1 MIRDCESE
9 ETPPAVR
16 AQAARAWKEI
26 ECLKRVMRGLP
37 ANTSQSIKSEP
48 KQRKARVS
56 GPVEPIE
63 VIEPVPVK
71 LPVKPTIN
79 PPETIESAGLPVSQP
94 ESQPAKSTGAWAK
107 AMGEPE
113 PLG

>member
-1 MIRDCESE
+1 
-9 ETPPAVR
+9 VR

-48 KQRKARVS
+48 KQRKVRVS
-56 GPVEPIE
+56 GPVEPVE
-63 VIEPVPVK
+63 VVEPIKVSVSPTIEP
-71 LPVKPTIN
+71 
-79 PPETIESAGLPVSQP
+79 APVSQAASQP
-94 ESQPAKSTGAWAK
+94 DCQPAKTTGAWAK

-113 PLG
+113 P